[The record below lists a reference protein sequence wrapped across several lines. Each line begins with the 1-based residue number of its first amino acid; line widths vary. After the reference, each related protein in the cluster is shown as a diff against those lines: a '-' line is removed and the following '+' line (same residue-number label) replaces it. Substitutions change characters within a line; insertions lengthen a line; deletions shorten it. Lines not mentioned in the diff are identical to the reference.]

1 MARRKSQ
8 KPKDRKNVSN
18 RVFGRY
24 AFRDGQMHS
33 IQGMTNFQVDTA
45 ESQVFGF
52 YSNTGQGATEGGP
65 GTGKALLYT
74 PGMSTEVL
82 GTGLKTRAAGDNTEL
97 PAKIIR
103 CKNGD
108 VIVDCYNGNITLR
121 GRNITLDA
129 NGGGQDGQINLI
141 ANRIVDAQAP
151 DIRLQGEK
159 ILVDATNRVDIISK
173 GFFQLKYGF
182 ALAAADAD
190 MTYGVMSEV
199 LKKATTI
206 AKPEAGVEPAGF
218 SGGG

>member
-1 MARRKSQ
+1 MSKS
-8 KPKDRKNVSN
+8 KSPKDRKNLYRRSYSQ
-18 RVFGRY
+18 GRFFIKSGQSSIHGDTTY
-24 AFRDGQMHS
+24 EVETSEAQSFAFHAS
-33 IQGMTNFQVDTA
+33 
-45 ESQVFGF
+45 
-52 YSNTGQGATEGGP
+52 TGEGASEGGGP
-65 GTGKALLYT
+65 GTGKAVLYT
-74 PGMSTEVL
+74 PGQSLEVL
-82 GTGLKTRAAGDNTEL
+82 GTGLKTRNAGDNSEL

-159 ILVDATNRVDIISK
+159 VLIDATNRVDIISK

-182 ALAAADAD
+182 SLAAAHGD
-190 MTYGVMSEV
+190 MDFGVLAQT
-199 LKKATTI
+199 LKNDISFNPRST
-206 AKPEAGVEPAGF
+206 GDN
-218 SGGG
+218 